1 MENLINTVR
10 KLALLV
16 VFTCL
21 ISLNTEAQF
30 LATVIEST
38 ESEIPEKP
46 NFTPLAAPSKLF
58 LVNIRSIEKGQKIEL
73 RYWKKEGIK
82 MTVSLYDANS
92 HLIYERELD
101 RYDWGN
107 FISKYD
113 ISTLSAGS
121 YQFTL
126 KSGDEIWYKK
136 FEVHKDYTQ
145 HIAIR

>member
-1 MENLINTVR
+1 MENTTNTIR
-10 KLALLV
+10 KFVLLA
-16 VFTCL
+16 VFASM
-21 ISLNTEAQF
+21 ISLNTQAQF
-30 LATVIEST
+30 LATVIESS

-58 LVNIRSIEKGQKIEL
+58 LANIRPIEKGQKIEL

-92 HLIYERELD
+92 HLIYERELG

-126 KSGDEIWYKK
+126 KSGDEMWNKK
-136 FEVHKDYTQ
+136 FEIHKDYT
-145 HIAIR
+145 HSVAIR

>member
-1 MENLINTVR
+1 MKNSTNTLK

-16 VFTCL
+16 VFAAL
-21 ISLNTEAQF
+21 ISLDTQAQF
-30 LATVIEST
+30 LATVIESS

-46 NFTPLAAPSKLF
+46 NFTPLATPSKLF
-58 LVNIRSIEKGQKIEL
+58 LANIRPIEKGQKIEL

-92 HLIYERELD
+92 HLIYERELGK
-101 RYDWGN
+101 YDWGN

-113 ISTLSAGS
+113 ISTLSAGA

-126 KSGDEIWYKK
+126 KSGDETWNKK
-136 FEVHKDYTQ
+136 FEIHKDYT
-145 HIAIR
+145 HSVAIR